1 MPLESVIKNSLKGNQ
16 NRLIQFL
23 FRAFQIINVDET
35 KYTYESGPTY
45 KFVPKDAER
54 AYAEDG
60 VDEKDGFT
68 IMVGVSGTGDFPP
81 VMIILKHSEARLDE
95 RNMTVCT
102 RMLSPRTPKREQLS
116 IDEWKS
122 EVYHKKIMRDNKE
135 VDVYVNYLIDKS
147 GNIITSQVEHW
158 MDEIRFLMY
167 TDLILKPYRAKVGG
181 KLAVWMDNHT
191 AHGIANV
198 ISNLGDICTCLM

>member
-167 TDLILKPYRAKVGG
+167 TDLILKP
-181 KLAVWMDNHT
+181 
-191 AHGIANV
+191 
-198 ISNLGDICTCLM
+198 